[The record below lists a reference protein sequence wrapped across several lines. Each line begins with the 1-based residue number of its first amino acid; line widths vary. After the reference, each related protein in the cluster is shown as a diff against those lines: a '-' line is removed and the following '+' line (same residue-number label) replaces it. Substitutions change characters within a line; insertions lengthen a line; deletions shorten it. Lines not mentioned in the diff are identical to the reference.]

1 MANTI
6 RGKIEAIEPIQQ
18 IASKNG
24 GNPYLTRRLLLDAT
38 RFDGLTGERGR
49 ENHIMLEF
57 GGDKDVHVPDSFKA
71 GDVVEI
77 SFRLDGVKYKKE
89 GEAKASYFVHVRGYK
104 IEYVS
109 NHANDNVQN
118 GGQSNAAPAQNRD
131 QNNANGGNAAPQNGG
146 NKPQQASD
154 DLPF

>member
-57 GGDKDVHVPDSFKA
+57 GGDKDVHVPDAFKA

-77 SFRLDGVKYKKE
+77 SFRLDGIKYKKE
-89 GEAKASYFVHVRGYK
+89 GETKSSYFVHVRGYK

-109 NHANDNVQN
+109 NHATDNAQN
-118 GGQSNAAPAQNRD
+118 GGA
-131 QNNANGGNAAPQNGG
+131 AAPQNNTASAPSVNANGG

-154 DLPF
+154 DLPFD